1 MLNPASIIIPGKITE
16 SASFKFAPVNQ
27 YERISEIALT
37 RAPNILKNDGRINC
51 EGLYGEGVVAITV
64 SPLNSKFRSQIED
77 NVWPLVKIFLEKN
90 YITVSS
96 CGGHDDG
103 MGDEYH
109 VTLAIPSI
117 EFAENIKK
125 RISIIPNCS
134 VYIFKTIA
142 NVRQIFTDNTSY
154 SHKIVA
160 KNDTRDK
167 DLIEE
172 YRDINYMYLRNYT
185 EYVFLKIV
193 LFEPGWEKLFSK
205 DWYNTIK
212 RKILFRYTKNKLEK
226 LINDK
231 NFPVSPY

>member
-1 MLNPASIIIPGKITE
+1 MLNPASIIVPGKITE
-16 SASFKFAPVNQ
+16 SVSFQFAPVDQ
-27 YERISEIALT
+27 YKRISEIALT
-37 RAPNILKNDGRINC
+37 RAPNILKKDGRINC

-64 SPLNSKFRSQIED
+64 SPLNPKFRSQIED
-77 NVWPLVKIFLEKN
+77 DVWPLVKIFLEKN

-96 CGGHDDG
+96 CGGHTDS
-103 MGDEYH
+103 MGDGYH

-117 EFAENIKK
+117 EFAENIKT

-142 NVRQIFTDNTSY
+142 NVRQLFTDNTSY
-154 SHKIVA
+154 SHKIEA
-160 KNDTRDK
+160 KNDTREK

-185 EYVFLKIV
+185 EYVFLKIT
-193 LFEPGWEKLFSK
+193 LFDQGWEPLFSK